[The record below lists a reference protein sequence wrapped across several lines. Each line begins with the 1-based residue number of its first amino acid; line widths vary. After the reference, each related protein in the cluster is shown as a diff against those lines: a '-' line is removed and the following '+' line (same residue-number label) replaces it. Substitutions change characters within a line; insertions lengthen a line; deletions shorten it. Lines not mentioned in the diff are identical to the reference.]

1 MSEKLGRFG
10 YYWTAALA
18 ERDTGW
24 SCPEKPE
31 RVKVLSPD
39 KIVDERAGV
48 AHFDFQAK
56 DASLLSLAHDD
67 CYVASVQDA
76 STSNRRYLDS
86 GDTMVTADIF
96 TQALLAASAGCAAID
111 DICTGRILRAF
122 CAVRPPGHHANRV
135 RALGFCVFNNVAIAA
150 RYAQTNYGVG
160 RVLIIDWDVHPGN
173 GTQEIFWEDP
183 TVFTLS
189 FHQADLF
196 PETGRHDLC
205 GGGAGVGFNRNVPY
219 PPGTDAETYLRTFE
233 SILEKITR
241 DFRPELVL
249 ISAGFD
255 AHRHDPA
262 SKLQLEQRHF
272 AEMTDIVL
280 RHAGGTAGGRIL
292 SVLEGGYNPIGLA
305 NCVTTHLSTLFR

>member
-1 MSEKLGRFG
+1 MSEKPGRFG

-24 SCPEKPE
+24 SCPENPE
-31 RVKVLSPD
+31 RIKVLSPD
-39 KIVDERAGV
+39 RIVDEKVGV
-48 AHFDFQAK
+48 AHFAVQPK
-56 DASLLSLAHDD
+56 EASILSLAHDD
-67 CYVASVQDA
+67 CYVTAVEEAHDSR
-76 STSNRRYLDS
+76 RRYLDS
-86 GDTMVTADIF
+86 GDTMVTSDVF
-96 TQALLAASAGCAAID
+96 TQALLAASAGCAAMD
-111 DICTGRILRAF
+111 DICTGKILRAF

-150 RYAQTNYGVG
+150 KYAQANYGVG
-160 RVLIIDWDVHPGN
+160 RVLIVDWDVHPGN

-183 TVFTLS
+183 AVFTLS

-196 PETGRHDLC
+196 PETGRIDLR
-205 GGGAGVGFNRNVPY
+205 GGGAGAGFNRNVPF
-219 PPGTDAETYLRTFE
+219 PPGTDAATYLQTFE
-233 SILEKITR
+233 AILEKTTR
-241 DFRPELVL
+241 GFRPELVL

-262 SKLQLEQRHF
+262 SNLLLEQRHF

-280 RHAGGTAGGRIL
+280 RHTKGATGGRIL
-292 SVLEGGYNPIGLA
+292 SVLEGGYNPIGLV